1 MEILELFDTQYW
13 DYTPKHF
20 HEKLQENHNVR
31 HSYNWVKLTLQCY
44 VAFSLHRVVVCI
56 AARENLARWLV

>member
-20 HEKLQENHNVR
+20 HEKLQENHKVQ
-31 HSYNWVKLTLQCY
+31 HSYNWVRLTLQRY
-44 VAFSLHRVVVCI
+44 GRVVVVCI
-56 AARENLARWLV
+56 AAREHLARWLV